1 MLMKNWMPQPER
13 RRTARGGRKMAI
25 IASQQPIWEGR
36 EVSLGFGGRRGGMGG
51 RRTTTMVMGLRVVL
65 GQVGSI
71 VISREDVWLVSLLR
85 AFARVK
91 LSLVCGYRK

>member
-1 MLMKNWMPQPER
+1 
-13 RRTARGGRKMAI
+13 MAI

-36 EVSLGFGGRRGGMGG
+36 EVSLVVWREEGRDGG
-51 RRTTTMVMGLRVVL
+51 RRTTTMVVGLRVVL
-65 GQVGSI
+65 GQVGLI
-71 VISREDVWLVSLLR
+71 VISREGVWLVSLLR

>member
-1 MLMKNWMPQPER
+1 
-13 RRTARGGRKMAI
+13 MAI

-65 GQVGSI
+65 GQVGF
-71 VISREDVWLVSLLR
+71 D
-85 AFARVK
+85 
-91 LSLVCGYRK
+91 